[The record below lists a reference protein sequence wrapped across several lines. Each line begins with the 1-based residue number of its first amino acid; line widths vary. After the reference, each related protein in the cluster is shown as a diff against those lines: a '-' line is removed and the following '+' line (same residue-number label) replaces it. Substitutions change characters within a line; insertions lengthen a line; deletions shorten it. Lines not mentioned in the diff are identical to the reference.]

1 MLWRFKRPNLAA
13 KFATNRNVSLDKSKS
28 FLQSVTHVAAGSA
41 ACSAR
46 RFRRQRHYVKGSPLD
61 QTACS
66 FFMFFVRRTSRRHS
80 ITAGFFALWLTLVY
94 PTRKI
99 KDFSRGDPGAAC
111 STLLADQM
119 RRLRYSVVL
128 RTPYESRRER
138 QSKRGRQLLLLL
150 WRFKRPNLAAKF
162 ATNRNVS
169 LDKSKSFLQSVTHV
183 AAGSAACSARRF
195 RRQRHYVKG
204 SPLVQTVCSFFMFF
218 VRRTSRRHSVFGIVR
233 K

>member
-1 MLWRFKRPNLAA
+1 MCL
-13 KFATNRNVSLDKSKS
+13 
-28 FLQSVTHVAAGSA
+28 
-41 ACSAR
+41 
-46 RFRRQRHYVKGSPLD
+46 
-61 QTACS
+61 
-66 FFMFFVRRTSRRHS
+66 VRRTSRRHS
-80 ITAGFFALWLTLVY
+80 VTAGSLTLWLTL
-94 PTRKI
+94 
-99 KDFSRGDPGAAC
+99 GAAC

-183 AAGSAACSARRF
+183 AAGSAACKASRF

-204 SPLVQTVCSFFMFF
+204 SSLDQTVCSLFY
-218 VRRTSRRHSVFGIVR
+218 VSCSANIPPDAKHPAACNLHPAIVWGCGGIIPPQGARGCNTLARGMGRSPIAIPALSAACTVKER
-233 K
+233 PL

>member
-1 MLWRFKRPNLAA
+1 M
-13 KFATNRNVSLDKSKS
+13 
-28 FLQSVTHVAAGSA
+28 
-41 ACSAR
+41 ACEEEPSRR
-46 RFRRQRHYVKGSPLD
+46 RFGGLQGKTPSPQMNASNKNDPLE
-61 QTACS
+61 TRKREIKPIIW
-66 FFMFFVRRTSRRHS
+66 RRTSRRVFHS
-80 ITAGFFALWLTLVY
+80 SSCGIFSPRLTLVY

-150 WRFKRPNLAAKF
+150 WSFKRPNLAAKF

-183 AAGSAACSARRF
+183 AVGSTPI
-195 RRQRHYVKG
+195 RQAIFSV
-204 SPLVQTVCSFFMFF
+204 
-218 VRRTSRRHSVFGIVR
+218 TSCVE
-233 K
+233 

>member
-1 MLWRFKRPNLAA
+1 MSIDNTAHLSFNTLSVKRSSAHA
-13 KFATNRNVSLDKSKS
+13 GALDKDKDRDYNKTTSGECFRS
-28 FLQSVTHVAAGSA
+28 SA
-41 ACSAR
+41 VPPGTPEKPAR
-46 RFRRQRHYVKGSPLD
+46 KERVF
-61 QTACS
+61 
-66 FFMFFVRRTSRRHS
+66 HS
-80 ITAGFFALWLTLVY
+80 ITAGFFALWLTL
-94 PTRKI
+94 
-99 KDFSRGDPGAAC
+99 GAAC

-119 RRLRYSVVL
+119 RRPRYSVVL

-195 RRQRHYVKG
+195 RRSRRYVKG
-204 SPLVQTVCSFFMFF
+204 LPLDQTVCSFFMFF
-218 VRRTSRRHSVFGIVR
+218 VRRTSRRHSVFGVIR